1 MGALSDVL
9 IVAGAALAMI
19 GGIGAVRFRD
29 LYSRMHAAA
38 KAPTL
43 GLVLVAIG
51 AAIAIDTL
59 LAYTTLLLVVI
70 LQLLSSP
77 VGAHALS
84 RASRRQTRVALD
96 GPDHL
101 TRDEA
106 AATGRDHSAMSEPP
120 EERHLAHRRS
130 GFRAEWECQTSTMR
144 IDWISIGSVG
154 TPSGEP
160 AAAIAATVVSK
171 PSVTW
176 PNNAYS
182 GGSAAPSVPVM
193 MKNWLP
199 ALSGSTVLAMATE
212 PIWYSPGAGGSSTIV

>member
-1 MGALSDVL
+1 MRVLSDVL
-9 IVAGAALAMI
+9 IVAGSALAMI

-29 LYSRMHAAA
+29 LFSRMHAAA

-84 RASRRQTRVALD
+84 RASRRQTPVALD

-106 AATGRDHSAMSEPP
+106 TASRRDHSAMSEPP
-120 EERHLAHRRS
+120 E
-130 GFRAEWECQTSTMR
+130 
-144 IDWISIGSVG
+144 
-154 TPSGEP
+154 
-160 AAAIAATVVSK
+160 
-171 PSVTW
+171 
-176 PNNAYS
+176 
-182 GGSAAPSVPVM
+182 
-193 MKNWLP
+193 
-199 ALSGSTVLAMATE
+199 
-212 PIWYSPGAGGSSTIV
+212 

>member
-1 MGALSDVL
+1 MDVVSGVL
-9 IVAGAALAMI
+9 IVAGSALAMI

-84 RASRRQTRVALD
+84 RASRRQTPVALD

-106 AATGRDHSAMSEPP
+106 AARDRDHSAMSEPP
-120 EERHLAHRRS
+120 E
-130 GFRAEWECQTSTMR
+130 
-144 IDWISIGSVG
+144 
-154 TPSGEP
+154 
-160 AAAIAATVVSK
+160 
-171 PSVTW
+171 
-176 PNNAYS
+176 
-182 GGSAAPSVPVM
+182 
-193 MKNWLP
+193 
-199 ALSGSTVLAMATE
+199 
-212 PIWYSPGAGGSSTIV
+212 

>member
-1 MGALSDVL
+1 MDTLSSIL
-9 IVAGAALAMI
+9 IVAGSMFAMM

-43 GLVLVAIG
+43 GLILVSLG

-59 LAYTTLLLVVI
+59 LAYTTLLLVVV

-84 RASRRQTRVALD
+84 RASCRQTPVALD

-106 AATGRDHSAMSEPP
+106 E
-120 EERHLAHRRS
+120 
-130 GFRAEWECQTSTMR
+130 
-144 IDWISIGSVG
+144 
-154 TPSGEP
+154 
-160 AAAIAATVVSK
+160 
-171 PSVTW
+171 
-176 PNNAYS
+176 
-182 GGSAAPSVPVM
+182 
-193 MKNWLP
+193 
-199 ALSGSTVLAMATE
+199 
-212 PIWYSPGAGGSSTIV
+212 

>member
-1 MGALSDVL
+1 MNVLSGVL
-9 IVAGAALAMI
+9 IVAGSALTMI

-43 GLVLVAIG
+43 GLVLVSMG

-84 RASRRQTRVALD
+84 RASRRQTPVALD

-101 TRDEA
+101 TRDETA
-106 AATGRDHSAMSEPP
+106 A
-120 EERHLAHRRS
+120 
-130 GFRAEWECQTSTMR
+130 
-144 IDWISIGSVG
+144 
-154 TPSGEP
+154 
-160 AAAIAATVVSK
+160 
-171 PSVTW
+171 
-176 PNNAYS
+176 
-182 GGSAAPSVPVM
+182 
-193 MKNWLP
+193 
-199 ALSGSTVLAMATE
+199 
-212 PIWYSPGAGGSSTIV
+212 SPGDPPITPR

>member
-1 MGALSDVL
+1 MSALSDVL

-84 RASRRQTRVALD
+84 RASRRQTPVALD

-106 AATGRDHSAMSEPP
+106 AASSRDHSAMSEPP
-120 EERHLAHRRS
+120 E
-130 GFRAEWECQTSTMR
+130 
-144 IDWISIGSVG
+144 
-154 TPSGEP
+154 
-160 AAAIAATVVSK
+160 
-171 PSVTW
+171 
-176 PNNAYS
+176 
-182 GGSAAPSVPVM
+182 
-193 MKNWLP
+193 
-199 ALSGSTVLAMATE
+199 
-212 PIWYSPGAGGSSTIV
+212 